1 MNRQHRFATALANA
15 NNTSTTTTTGIA
27 TTMLDN
33 NSTTNNVAVASTSA
47 TTTRSDNSTTNS
59 NTTASCTTNAEQ
71 SVPGLTTSQLIEF
84 QSLFYDA
91 LDKRYNSS
99 TSKKKN
105 GKPRFLSRD
114 EYSTAL
120 NVVRTWRDD
129 DDHSKKEE
137 DTNKKY
143 AYTQASHDSALRLRQ
158 ATKEKHKGLKIAQKH
173 NVFDII
179 LRCHAK
185 VAKHT
190 RDPRAVYLLIV
201 KEYYGIAEADVKL
214 FISLCPICA
223 ASRVVITAKQTPL
236 NMMLSASIGNRA
248 IADLI
253 DMGSSPDPI
262 TNDRWILRFVDHHS
276 GYSQARPLA
285 RKTAELTSIA
295 MIQICSCMP
304 EYDIV
309 QTDNGGEFGKE
320 TIKKLNE

>member
-1 MNRQHRFATALANA
+1 MNRQHRFATALTNA
-15 NNTSTTTTTGIA
+15 NNTSTTTTTTTSIA

-33 NSTTNNVAVASTSA
+33 NSTIASTSA
-47 TTTRSDNSTTNS
+47 TTTRADTSTTNS
-59 NTTASCTTNAEQ
+59 NTIASCTTNAEQ
-71 SVPGLTTSQLIEF
+71 SVPGLTTSQMIEF
-84 QSLFYDA
+84 KSLFYDA

-105 GKPRFLSRD
+105 GKPKFLSRD

-120 NVVRTWRDD
+120 NTVRTWRDD

-143 AYTQASHDSALRLRQ
+143 AYTQASHDSALRLRH

-179 LRCHAK
+179 LSCHAK
-185 VAKHT
+185 VIKHA
-190 RDPRAVYLLIV
+190 RDPRAVYTLIM

-214 FISLCPICA
+214 VISLCPICA

-236 NMMLSASIGNRA
+236 KMMLSASIGNRA

-253 DMGSSPDPI
+253 DMGSSPDPF